1 MEHPS
6 RDRQIWS
13 ASLAGVLISA
23 YLWVAFSDQLATT
36 TLAVGGLPAAI
47 SGAAIG
53 GVLSCVL
60 LFLPAALQ
68 GVRTR
73 MPMMV
78 VATSAFGIRGSSLVP
93 GLVLG
98 LVQILWFSVAVHYA
112 VEFNLRGLLV
122 AGLIDPEEM
131 MPSGGGG
138 RIHEST
144 VYAASVLLWGIAS
157 ALVATRFIR
166 WIAALMVVYPIFIA
180 MALGGAMAWSIPGL
194 PVYQEAAADPALQAT
209 WAKWPAFWS
218 MTQLVFGF
226 SAMVCAQ
233 SVNWGASLRGP
244 RDVVLAGVVGVG
256 LASTILAS
264 IAVLTVAG
272 SIGREIAPE
281 PSAPI
286 SVGPSM
292 PIDLDAPL
300 LPVPVRGNLLPD
312 PALTPSYSLGNV
324 FDQRIG
330 GIPGALGLII
340 LGLGSMAPAVY
351 ASYAYS
357 NRLEAIRSRPRRWAW
372 GVIGALA
379 AFPLMING
387 LAANVPLVIDLTAGV
402 MAPMLGV
409 LSGDILR
416 TRSCW
421 PGPRSGF
428 RPSGLIGWGLGSI
441 VGLLPIVARMAPV
454 LGECRWLP
462 MAVIA
467 YGVAFG
473 SVLIVEG
480 IGTFRGR
487 DSRGV

>member
-1 MEHPS
+1 MGHPS
-6 RDRQIWS
+6 GDRQVWS

-23 YLWVAFSDQLATT
+23 YLWIAYSDQLATT
-36 TLAVGGLPAAI
+36 TLAVGGLPSAI
-47 SGAAIG
+47 GGAAIG

-60 LFLPAALQ
+60 LFLPTALQ

-112 VEFNLRGLLV
+112 VEFNLRGLRS
-122 AGLIDPEEM
+122 AGLIDPEEL
-131 MPSGGGG
+131 MPASGGG

-166 WIAALMVVYPIFIA
+166 WIAALMVVYPIFLA

-194 PVYQEAAADPALQAT
+194 PLYQEAAADPALLAT
-209 WAKWPAFWS
+209 WAEWPAFWS

-233 SVNWGASLRGP
+233 STNWGASLRGP

-281 PSAPI
+281 PPATSSA
-286 SVGPSM
+286 GPSS

-300 LPVPVRGNLLPD
+300 LSDPVRGNLLPD
-312 PALTPSYSLGNV
+312 PGLTPAYTLGNV
-324 FDQRIG
+324 FEQRVG
-330 GIPGALGLII
+330 GIPGALGLIV

-357 NRLEAIRSRPRRWAW
+357 NRLEAIRGRPRRWAW
-372 GVIGALA
+372 GVVGALA
-379 AFPLMING
+379 AFPLMTNG

-402 MAPMLGV
+402 IAPMLGV
-409 LSGDILR
+409 LSADLLM
-416 TRSCW
+416 TRSSW

-428 RPSGLIGWGLGSI
+428 RPGGLIGWGLGSM

-454 LGECRWLP
+454 LGGCRWLP
-462 MAVIA
+462 MALIA

-473 SVLIVEG
+473 TFLMVEG
-480 IGTFRGR
+480 IGTLRRHRGR
-487 DSRGV
+487 VG